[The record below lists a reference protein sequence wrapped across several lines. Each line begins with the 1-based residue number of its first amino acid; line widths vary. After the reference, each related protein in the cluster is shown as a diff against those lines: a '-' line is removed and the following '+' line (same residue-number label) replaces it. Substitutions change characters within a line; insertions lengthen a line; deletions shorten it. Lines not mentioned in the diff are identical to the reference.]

1 MEKGRLPTK
10 AVKGGR
16 EDGRSAAAYTLRGG
30 ACGGGASEPESESK
44 SEAKSEAKSGA
55 TALPALA
62 ESWKG
67 AAAAAPPPVSES
79 ESEHSSAQ
87 FMASLAWMGWDG
99 RGWDGICLPEQVVR

>member
-1 MEKGRLPTK
+1 MASCSPSLMEKGRLPTK

-30 ACGGGASEPESESK
+30 ACGGGASEPESE

-87 FMASLAWMGWDG
+87 FMA
-99 RGWDGICLPEQVVR
+99 